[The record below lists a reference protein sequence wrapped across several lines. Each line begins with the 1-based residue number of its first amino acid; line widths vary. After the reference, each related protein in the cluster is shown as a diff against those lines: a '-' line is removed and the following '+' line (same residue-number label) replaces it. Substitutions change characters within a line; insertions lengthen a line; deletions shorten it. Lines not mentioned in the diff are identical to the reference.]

1 MDTVLKELKVWWESK
16 SLGLRIKES
25 GSGFQ
30 LRGSFDFF
38 FF

>member
-1 MDTVLKELKVWWESK
+1 MGTVLKELKVWWGRK

-30 LRGSFDFF
+30 LRGSSDFF
-38 FF
+38 F